1 MQRFDTSDLYL
12 AVALYS
18 LGHQLISI
26 ENTNPRRA
34 VFRFEHDS
42 TIDEH
47 AELFFGH
54 DLPYDIRTVLV
65 NFRSLKDRLYA
76 GV

>member
-1 MQRFDTSDLYL
+1 MQTFDTRDFYL

-18 LGHQLISI
+18 LGHQLIEI

-34 VFRFEHDS
+34 VFKFEHDS
-42 TIDEH
+42 TIAEH
-47 AELFFGH
+47 AELFFGNN
-54 DLPYDIRTVLV
+54 LPQDTRTVLV

>member
-1 MQRFDTSDLYL
+1 MQTFDTRDFYL

-18 LGHQLISI
+18 LGHQLIEI

-34 VFRFEHDS
+34 VFKFGHDS
-42 TIDEH
+42 TINEH
-47 AELFFGH
+47 AELFFGN

>member
-1 MQRFDTSDLYL
+1 MQTFDTSDFYL

-18 LGHQLISI
+18 LGHKLIDI

-34 VFRFEHDS
+34 VFRFEHDL

-47 AELFFGH
+47 AELFFGNK
-54 DLPYDIRTVLV
+54 LSYDIRAVLN
-65 NFRSLKDRLYA
+65 NFRALKDRLYA